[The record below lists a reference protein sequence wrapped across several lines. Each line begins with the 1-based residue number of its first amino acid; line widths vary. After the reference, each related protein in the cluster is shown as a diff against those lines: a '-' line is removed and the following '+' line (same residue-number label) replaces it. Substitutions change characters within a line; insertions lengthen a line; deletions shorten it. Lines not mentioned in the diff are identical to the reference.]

1 MMIHEITALAGKNK
15 KRKRVGR
22 GQGSGHGKTAGRGSK
37 GAGSRAGNSRLF
49 PFEGGQMPFFRRMP
63 KMGFTNANFMTHF
76 WIVNL
81 RDLLA
86 HDDFKKGG
94 TVNIDALIKA
104 GLVRDTSRD
113 LKILGALP
121 DGEDS
126 LKIKFEVEANRVS
139 DPARILIEGAGG
151 SVKETGTRRDRVRG
165 VDRNSDDRSPK
176 NQTKKRRR
184 REIQEIKYEAAA
196 KGEVIKKK

>member
-22 GQGSGHGKTAGRGSK
+22 GQGSGNGKTAGRGRK
-37 GAGSRAGNSRLF
+37 GAGARSGHSRLY

-63 KMGFTNANFMTHF
+63 KMGFSNAKFTTHF

-86 HDDFKKGG
+86 HDDFKNGG
-94 TVNIDALIKA
+94 VVNFDTLIKA

-113 LKILGALP
+113 LKILGAMP
-121 DGEDS
+121 DGQDTLS
-126 LKIKFEVEANRVS
+126 VKFEVEANRVT
-139 DPARILIEGAGG
+139 DPARKLIEGAGG
-151 SVKETGTRRDRVRG
+151 SVKETGTRRDRIRG
-165 VDRNSDDRSPK
+165 VDRNSGDRTPK

-184 REIQEIKYEAAA
+184 REIQEAKYAAAA
-196 KGEVIKKK
+196 KGEVLKKK